1 MEVFVNGSAR
11 VLPDGSTVAELLEIL
26 GLVRLRLAVEINRE
40 IVPRS
45 AYPEHRLKS
54 GDRVEIVRAIGG
66 G

>member
-11 VLPDGSTVAELLEIL
+11 VLPDGSTVAELVEIL
-26 GLVRLRLAVEINRE
+26 GLARLRLAVEINRE

-45 AYPEHRLKS
+45 AYPEHRLES